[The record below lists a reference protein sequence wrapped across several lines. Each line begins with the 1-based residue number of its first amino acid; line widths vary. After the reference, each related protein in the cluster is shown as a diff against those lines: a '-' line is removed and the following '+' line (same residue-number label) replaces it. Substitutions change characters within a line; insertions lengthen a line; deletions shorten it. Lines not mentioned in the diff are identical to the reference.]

1 MIQANPTIKGIFGA
15 NEGSAEG
22 AAIGGTK
29 KAVFNA
35 ELGTPFPGAGNDR
48 TLRLYGFFDVGNVF
62 ADHRTIE
69 TEAQWEAQQKLRASV
84 GIGISWVSPLGP
96 LRIAY
101 AIPVKQQKEIP
112 DPNNPLIPLVS
123 KDRIQR
129 VQFQIGTAF

>member
-1 MIQANPTIKGIFGA
+1 
-15 NEGSAEG
+15 
-22 AAIGGTK
+22 
-29 KAVFNA
+29 
-35 ELGTPFPGAGNDR
+35 
-48 TLRLYGFFDVGNVF
+48 VF
-62 ADHRTIE
+62 ADHRTTE
-69 TEAQWEAQQKLRASV
+69 TDAQWDAQQKIRASV

-112 DPNNPLIPLVS
+112 DPNNPFVPLVS